1 MGHKAAVRLAR
12 ILASRSKP
20 GLEEA
25 VLLITEQLGFRYFMF
40 RGCLAPSR
48 GVSHDFQFDNFP
60 DGWRRYC
67 ADRGKDLLPGPLHL
81 LALQE
86 VTPLPWNKIAS
97 RQSRPF
103 AKAGR
108 FGLGTGVSCSV
119 RGPHGQWSLTSF
131 ALARGGSA
139 AERLILATL
148 PDCQLVACAIHYA
161 AARIA
166 RRGVDR
172 VGPPLRRD
180 DVPGKLLSDR
190 ESQCLIESAR
200 GKTTSEIG
208 QALQISERTVAFHLS
223 NMRRKLGAAN
233 SRHAVTKAFALR
245 LIAAGQ

>member
-1 MGHKAAVRLAR
+1 MGHKGAVRLAQ
-12 ILASRSKP
+12 ILANRSKTA
-20 GLEEA
+20 LEEA
-25 VLLITEQLGFRYFMF
+25 VLLISEQLGFRYFMF
-40 RGCLAPSR
+40 CGRFSQPRGATHEIR
-48 GVSHDFQFDNFP
+48 FDNFP
-60 DGWRRYC
+60 AHWHRYC
-67 ADRGKDLLPGPLHL
+67 ADRGRDILPGPLRR

-86 VTPLPWNKIAS
+86 VTPLPWRKIAA
-97 RQSRPF
+97 RHGKAF
-103 AKAGR
+103 AKAGE
-108 FGLGTGVSCSV
+108 FGLVTGVSCSV
-119 RGPHGQWSLTSF
+119 HGPRGQWSLTSF

-172 VGPPLRRD
+172 VGPSLRRD

-233 SRHAVTKAFALR
+233 SRHAVTKAFSLK
-245 LIAAGQ
+245 LIAAG